1 MGFSRWGYNFDG
13 AFNSPDKL
21 KPLPGVYV
29 IWCNYGDN
37 WKILDV
43 GESENVR
50 DRVKDHNRSD
60 CWEEN
65 CSGSIYY
72 SATYISD
79 DKERRNLER
88 KIRETEYVVCGE
100 R

>member
-13 AFNSPDKL
+13 VYNDPDKL
-21 KPLPGVYV
+21 QPLPGVYV
-29 IWCNYGDN
+29 CWCRYGDN

-43 GESENVR
+43 GESDNVR
-50 DRVKDHNRSD
+50 DRVKNHDRSD

-79 DKERRNLER
+79 KEERINLER
-88 KIRETEYVVCGE
+88 KIRETEHVACGE
-100 R
+100 K